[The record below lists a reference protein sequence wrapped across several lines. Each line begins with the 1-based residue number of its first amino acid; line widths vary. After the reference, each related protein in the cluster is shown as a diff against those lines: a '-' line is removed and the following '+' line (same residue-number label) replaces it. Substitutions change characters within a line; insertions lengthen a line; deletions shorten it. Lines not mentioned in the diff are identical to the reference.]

1 MRRALRAVSLS
12 MRFARV
18 FLLVALAAT
27 VAAVSLATTWLN
39 RPLALAGETAEFSIE
54 PGKTSREIA
63 EGWVRAGVQTSPFLL
78 YQWFRW
84 SGRARQIRAGSYEIG
99 AGTTPIRLLD
109 KMVRG
114 DETLATLRFNEGW
127 TFRQIRTELARGE
140 GLKPTI
146 ATMSDGDVMTALGAP
161 GTSPEGRFHPD
172 TYAYSKGSTDLAL
185 LKRAHRAMA
194 RRLAEA
200 WQERDPTTP
209 LQSPDEALTL
219 ASIVEKET
227 GVAAD
232 RGRVAGVL
240 VNRLRIGMPLQTD
253 PTVIYGLGAAFDG
266 NLRKRDLLTDGPYN
280 SYTRAGLPPTPIA
293 VPGRASLLAAVR
305 PEPTKAL
312 YFVARG
318 DGSSEF
324 SETLADHN
332 RAVNRYQRKS
342 PSQ

>member
-1 MRRALRAVSLS
+1 

-18 FLLVALAAT
+18 LLLVALAAT
-27 VAAVSLATTWLN
+27 VAAVSLATGWLN
-39 RPLALAGETAEFSIE
+39 RPLALAGETAEYSVE

-63 EGWVRAGVQTSPFLL
+63 DGWVRAGVQTSPFLL

-84 SGRARQIRAGSYEIG
+84 SGRARQIRAGSYEIR

-114 DETLATLRFNEGW
+114 DETLATVRLTEGW
-127 TFRQIRTELARGE
+127 TFRQIRAELARAE
-140 GLKPTI
+140 ALKPTI
-146 ATMSDGDVMTALGAP
+146 AAMSDADVMAAIGAP
-161 GTSPEGRFHPD
+161 GVSPEGRFHPD
-172 TYAYSKGSTDLAL
+172 TYAYSKGSTDVAL
-185 LKRAHRAMA
+185 LKRAYRAMA
-194 RRLAEA
+194 KHLADA
-200 WQERDPTTP
+200 WQERDPATP
-209 LQSPDEALTL
+209 LHSPDEALTL

-232 RGRVAGVL
+232 RGRIAGVL
-240 VNRLRIGMPLQTD
+240 VNRLRVGMPLQTD

-266 NLRKRDLLTDGPYN
+266 NLRKRDLLADGPYN

-293 VPGRASLLAAVR
+293 VPGRASLLAAVH
-305 PEPTKAL
+305 PEQTKAL
-312 YFVARG
+312 YFVSRG

-332 RAVNRYQRKS
+332 RAVSRYQKKTQ
-342 PSQ
+342 SQ

>member
-1 MRRALRAVSLS
+1 

-18 FLLVALAAT
+18 LLLVALAAM

-39 RPLALAGETAEFSIE
+39 RPLALAGETAEFSVE

-63 EGWVRAGVQTSPFLL
+63 DGWVRAGVQTSPFLL

-84 SGRARQIRAGSYEIG
+84 SGRARQIRAGSYEIS
-99 AGTTPIRLLD
+99 AGTTPIWLLD

-114 DETLATLRFNEGW
+114 DETLATVRFTEGW
-127 TFRQIRTELARGE
+127 TFRQIRAELARAE
-140 GLKPTI
+140 ALKPTI
-146 ATMSDGDVMTALGAP
+146 AAMSDAEVMTALGAA
-161 GTSPEGRFHPD
+161 GISPEGRFHPD
-172 TYAYSKGSTDLAL
+172 TYTYSKGSTDVAL
-185 LKRAHRAMA
+185 LKRAYRAMA
-194 RRLAEA
+194 KRLADA
-200 WQERDPTTP
+200 WQERDPATP

-253 PTVIYGLGAAFDG
+253 PTVIYGLGAALDG

-293 VPGRASLLAAVR
+293 VPGRASLLAAVH
-305 PEPTKAL
+305 PEQTKAL
-312 YFVARG
+312 YFVSRG

-332 RAVNRYQRKS
+332 RAVNRYQRKAQ
-342 PSQ
+342 PQ

>member
-1 MRRALRAVSLS
+1 

-18 FLLVALAAT
+18 LLLVALAAT
-27 VAAVSLATTWLN
+27 VASVSLATGWLN
-39 RPLALAGETAEFSIE
+39 RPLVLAGETAEYSVE
-54 PGKTSREIA
+54 PGRTSREIA
-63 EGWVRAGVQTSPFLL
+63 DGWVRAGVQTSPFLL

-99 AGTTPIRLLD
+99 AGTTPIRLLE

-114 DETLATLRFNEGW
+114 DETLATLRFTEGW
-127 TFRQIRTELARGE
+127 TFRQIRAELARAE

-146 ATMSDGDVMTALGAP
+146 AAMSDADVMTAIGAP
-161 GTSPEGRFHPD
+161 GVSPEGRFHPD
-172 TYAYSKGSTDLAL
+172 TYAYSKGSTDIAL
-185 LKRAHRAMA
+185 LKRAYRAMA
-194 RRLAEA
+194 KRLADA

-209 LQSPDEALTL
+209 LQSPEEALTL

-240 VNRLRIGMPLQTD
+240 VNRLRLGMPLQTD

-293 VPGRASLLAAVR
+293 VPGRASLLAAVH
-305 PEPTKAL
+305 PEQTKAL
-312 YFVARG
+312 YFVSRG

-332 RAVNRYQRKS
+332 RAVNRYQRKAQ
-342 PSQ
+342 PQ

>member
-1 MRRALRAVSLS
+1 

-18 FLLVALAAT
+18 LLLVALAAT
-27 VAAVSLATTWLN
+27 VAAVSLATGWLN
-39 RPLALAGETAEFSIE
+39 RPLVLAGETAEYSVE
-54 PGKTSREIA
+54 PGRTSREIA
-63 EGWVRAGVQTSPFLL
+63 DGWVRAGVQTSPFLL

-99 AGTTPIRLLD
+99 AGTTPIRLLE

-114 DETLATLRFNEGW
+114 DETLATLRFTEGW
-127 TFRQIRTELARGE
+127 TFRQIRAELARAE

-146 ATMSDGDVMTALGAP
+146 ATMSDADVMTAIGAP
-161 GTSPEGRFHPD
+161 GVSPEGRFHPD
-172 TYAYSKGSTDLAL
+172 TYAYSKGSTDIAL
-185 LKRAHRAMA
+185 LKRAYRAMA
-194 RRLAEA
+194 KRLADA

-240 VNRLRIGMPLQTD
+240 VNRLRLGMPLQTD

-293 VPGRASLLAAVR
+293 VPGRASLLAAVH
-305 PEPTKAL
+305 PEQTKAL
-312 YFVARG
+312 YFVSRG

-332 RAVNRYQRKS
+332 RAVNRYQRKAQ
-342 PSQ
+342 PQ

>member
-1 MRRALRAVSLS
+1 

-18 FLLVALAAT
+18 LLLVALAAT
-27 VAAVSLATTWLN
+27 VTVVSLAASWLT
-39 RPLALAGETAEFSIE
+39 RPLALAGETVEVSIE
-54 PGKTSREIA
+54 PGRTPREIA
-63 EGWVRAGVQTSPFLL
+63 DAWGRAGVQTSPLLL
-78 YQWFRW
+78 YEWFRW

-114 DETLATLRFNEGW
+114 DETLAVLRFTEGW
-127 TFRQIRTELARGE
+127 TFRQIRAELAKAE
-140 GLKPTI
+140 GLKQTI
-146 ATMSDGDVMTALGAP
+146 ATMSDADVMAALGAA
-161 GTSPEGRFHPD
+161 GVSPEGRFHPD

-185 LKRAHRAMA
+185 LKRAHRAME

-200 WQERDPTTP
+200 WQERDPATP
-209 LQSPDEALTL
+209 LKSAEEALTL

-232 RGRVAGVL
+232 RGRVAGVFL
-240 VNRLRIGMPLQTD
+240 NRLRLGMPLQTD
-253 PTVIYGLGAAFDG
+253 PTVIFGLGASFDG
-266 NLRKRDLLTDGPYN
+266 NLRKRDLLADGPYN

-332 RAVNRYQRKS
+332 RAVNRFQRKS
-342 PSQ
+342 GTQ

>member
-1 MRRALRAVSLS
+1 

-18 FLLVALAAT
+18 FLLVALAAA
-27 VAAVSLATTWLN
+27 VALVSLAASWLT
-39 RPLALAGETAEFSIE
+39 RPLPLASETVELSIE
-54 PGKTSREIA
+54 PGRSPREIA
-63 EGWVRAGVQTSPFLL
+63 DAWVRVGVQTSPLLL
-78 YQWFRW
+78 YEWFRW

-99 AGTTPIRLLD
+99 TGTTPVRLLD

-114 DETLATLRFNEGW
+114 DETLAALRLNEGW
-127 TFRQIRTELARGE
+127 TFRQIRAELAKSE
-140 GLKPTI
+140 GLKQTI
-146 ATMSDGDVMTALGAP
+146 ATMSDADVMTAIGVA
-161 GTSPEGRFHPD
+161 GVSPEGRFHPD
-172 TYAYSKGSTDLAL
+172 TYLFSKGSTDLAL
-185 LKRAHRAMA
+185 LKRAYRAMA
-194 RRLAEA
+194 KRLAEA

-232 RGRVAGVL
+232 RARVAGVL
-240 VNRLRIGMPLQTD
+240 VNRLRLGMPLQTD
-253 PTVIYGLGAAFDG
+253 PSVIYGLGATFDG
-266 NLRKRDLLTDGPYN
+266 SLHKRDLLADGPYN
-280 SYTRAGLPPTPIA
+280 SYTRSGLPPTPIA
-293 VPGRASLLAAVR
+293 VPGRAALLAAVH

-332 RAVNRYQRKS
+332 RAVNRFQRRS
-342 PSQ
+342 GTQ

>member
-1 MRRALRAVSLS
+1 

-27 VAAVSLATTWLN
+27 VAAVSYAAAWLN
-39 RPLALAGETAEFSIE
+39 RPLALAGDTAEFSVE

-99 AGTTPIRLLD
+99 PGTTPIRLLE

-114 DETLATLRFNEGW
+114 DETLATVRFTEGW
-127 TFRQIRTELARGE
+127 TFRQIRAELARAD
-140 GLKPTI
+140 GLKPTT
-146 ATMSDGDVMTALGAP
+146 ASMSDAEVMTALGAP
-161 GTSPEGRFHPD
+161 GLSPEGRFLPD

-185 LKRAHRAMA
+185 MKRAYRAMA
-194 RRLAEA
+194 KRLAEA

-209 LQSPDEALTL
+209 LQSADEALTL

-266 NLRKRDLLTDGPYN
+266 NLHKRDLLTDGPYN
-280 SYTRAGLPPTPIA
+280 SYTLPGLPPTPIA

-305 PEPTKAL
+305 PEQTKAL
-312 YFVARG
+312 YFVSRG

-332 RAVNRYQRKS
+332 RAVNRYQRKA
-342 PSQ
+342 PAQ

>member
-1 MRRALRAVSLS
+1 

-18 FLLVALAAT
+18 LLLVALAAT
-27 VAAVSLATTWLN
+27 VAAVSLATGWLN
-39 RPLALAGETAEFSIE
+39 RPLVLAGETAEYSVE
-54 PGKTSREIA
+54 PGRTSREIA
-63 EGWVRAGVQTSPFLL
+63 DGWVRAGVQTSPFLL

-99 AGTTPIRLLD
+99 AGTTPIRLLE

-114 DETLATLRFNEGW
+114 DETLATLRFTEGW
-127 TFRQIRTELARGE
+127 TFRQIRAELARAE

-146 ATMSDGDVMTALGAP
+146 AAMSDADVMTAIGAP
-161 GTSPEGRFHPD
+161 GVSPEGRFHPD
-172 TYAYSKGSTDLAL
+172 TYAYSKGSTDIAL
-185 LKRAHRAMA
+185 LKRAYRAMA
-194 RRLAEA
+194 KRLADA

-209 LQSPDEALTL
+209 LQSPEEALTL

-240 VNRLRIGMPLQTD
+240 VNRLRLGMPLQTD

>member
-1 MRRALRAVSLS
+1 

-18 FLLVALAAT
+18 ALLVALAAT
-27 VAAVSLATTWLN
+27 VAAVSLAAAWLT
-39 RPLALAGETAEFSIE
+39 RPLLLASETAELSIE
-54 PGKTSREIA
+54 PGRSPREIA
-63 EGWVRAGVQTSPFLL
+63 DGWVRAGVQTAPLLL
-78 YQWFRW
+78 YEWFRW

-114 DETLATLRFNEGW
+114 DETLAAVRLNEGW
-127 TFRQIRTELARGE
+127 TFRQIRTELAKAE
-140 GLKPTI
+140 SLKQTI
-146 ATMSDGDVMTALGAP
+146 ATLSDADVMTALGAA
-161 GTSPEGRFHPD
+161 GVSPEGRFHPD
-172 TYAYSKGSTDLAL
+172 TYLFSKGSTDLAV
-185 LKRAHRAMA
+185 LKRAYRAMA
-194 RRLAEA
+194 KRLAEA

-232 RGRVAGVL
+232 RGRVAGVF
-240 VNRLRIGMPLQTD
+240 VNRLRLGMPLQTD

-266 NLRKRDLLTDGPYN
+266 NLHKRDLLADGPYN
-280 SYTRAGLPPTPIA
+280 SYTRSGLPPTPIA
-293 VPGRASLLAAVR
+293 VPGRAALLAAVH
-305 PEPTKAL
+305 PEPTRAL

-332 RAVNRYQRKS
+332 RAVNRYQRRS
-342 PSQ
+342 GTQ